1 MEKIWLQTYPQK
13 WLVAGI
19 LALAVLTLAFQ
30 TGDGEVDPAH
40 CRTCPPRP
48 PTATATPTLTPP
60 PPLQACQVTGIFF
73 NDQPYTPGTTITA
86 TVGVPLNVTVRV
98 ADDQGAPLIGANVD
112 ATVTQ
117 TTTVQAAAIPPLE
130 DQSGTYDG
138 VYTPENPGLYVLEFS
153 ASDLTGPRFL
163 PCSAEAI
170 VQVVESPPV
179 EPCNISLD
187 VQPNPVTLGS
197 TVNLT
202 ATLTNATCSN
212 GVTADIQ
219 VPGNGIVTVPLTGTA
234 NICTVPYTPPVSG
247 VYTLIARANSPGG
260 TCQSDPPRSL
270 TVETTPPPTT
280 PTLQIQLPASP
291 IDLCGRIEP
300 IPGTLVIS
308 SVTGLSSVGLEVTY
322 DRSFIQVIDALG
334 RPTPPV
340 QVESL
345 LPPNWVITE
354 NRVDTGNGRIFFR
367 ANGGTPI
374 TGSQNLIKIN
384 WQPQGR
390 TGVTP
395 INVTAVLTDALGTRT
410 ETGAAALNIT
420 VGSPCRAGVTSLQG
434 RTDHGGVIITNA
446 AGQQTQ
452 SYPNGLFAIAPQ
464 GPLSFNFPGY
474 LAAQADLPTDV
485 AEQAAGLGTFTLLA
499 GDVNGDSAI
508 NILDLA
514 YLAQRYQS
522 ADPTADLNAD
532 GIVNI
537 LDLALVAGNYQRQ
550 APLATWK

>member
-1 MEKIWLQTYPQK
+1 MEKTWLQTYPQK

-19 LALAVLTLAFQ
+19 LALAVLTVAFQ

-48 PTATATPTLTPP
+48 PTATATPTA
-60 PPLQACQVTGIFF
+60 PPLQACQVTGVFF
-73 NDQPYTPGTTITA
+73 NGQPYTLGTTITA
-86 TVGVPLNVTVRV
+86 TAGVPLNVTVRV
-98 ADDQGAPLIGANVD
+98 ADSQGAPLIGANVD

-117 TTTVQAAAIPPLE
+117 TSTVQAAAIPPLE

-138 VYTPENPGLYVLEFS
+138 IYTPENPGLYILKFS
-153 ASDLTGPRFL
+153 VSDLTGPRFL
-163 PCSAEAI
+163 PCSAEAL
-170 VQVVESPPV
+170 VRVVELPPV
-179 EPCNISLD
+179 EPCNINLD

-202 ATLTNATCSN
+202 ATLTNATCSS

-234 NICTVPYTPPVSG
+234 SICTAPYTPPVTG
-247 VYTLIARANSPGG
+247 AYTLIARANSAGG
-260 TCQSDPPRSL
+260 SCQSDPPRNL
-270 TVETTPPPTT
+270 TVGTTPPPTT

-291 IDLCGRIEP
+291 IDLCGRTEP
-300 IPGTLVIS
+300 IAGTLVIS
-308 SVTGLSSVGLEVTY
+308 GVTGLSSVGLEVTY
-322 DRSFIQVIDALG
+322 DRSFIQVIDAFG

-345 LPPNWVITE
+345 LPSDWVITE
-354 NRVDTGNGRIFFR
+354 NRVDTANGRIFFT
-367 ANGGTPI
+367 ANGGTPLN
-374 TGSQNLIKIN
+374 GSQDLIEIN

-395 INVTAVLTDALGTRT
+395 LNVTAVLTDALGTRT

-434 RTDHGGVIITNA
+434 RTDHGGVIVTNT

-464 GPLSFNFPGY
+464 GPLSLNFPGY
-474 LAAQADLPTDV
+474 LAVQADLPPDAV
-485 AEQAAGLGTFTLLA
+485 EQSASLGTFTLLA
-499 GDVNGDSAI
+499 GDVNGDSTI
-508 NILDLA
+508 NILVLA

-522 ADPTADLNAD
+522 ADPAADLNAD
-532 GIVNI
+532 GMVNI

-550 APLATWK
+550 GPLTTWK

>member
-1 MEKIWLQTYPQK
+1 MEKNWLQTYPPK
-13 WLVAGI
+13 WMLAGS
-19 LALAVLTLAFQ
+19 LALVMLTLAFQ
-30 TGDGEVDPAH
+30 AGDGEVDPAH
-40 CRTCPPRP
+40 CRTCPTRT
-48 PTATATPTLTPP
+48 PTVTATPTLPPP

-73 NDQPYTPGTTITA
+73 NDQQYTPGTTITA

-98 ADDQGAPLIGANVD
+98 ADGQGVPLIGANVD

-117 TTTVQAAAIPPLE
+117 TSTVQAAAIPPLE

-138 VYTPENPGLYVLEFS
+138 VYTPENPGLYILKFS
-153 ASDLTGPRFL
+153 VSDLTGPRFL
-163 PCSAEAI
+163 PCSTEAI
-170 VQVVESPPV
+170 VRVETPPV
-179 EPCNISLD
+179 EPCAINLD
-187 VQPNPVTLGS
+187 VQPNPVTLGNS
-197 TVNLT
+197 VNLT
-202 ATLTNATCSN
+202 ATLTNATCTN

-219 VPGNGIVTVPLTGTA
+219 VPGNGVVTIPLTGTA
-234 NICTVPYTPPVSG
+234 NICTAPYTPPVTG
-247 VYTLIARANSPGG
+247 AYTLIARANSPGG
-260 TCQSDPPRSL
+260 TCQSNPPHTL
-270 TVETTPPPTT
+270 MVGTTPTTT
-280 PTLQIQLPASP
+280 PTLQIELPASP
-291 IDLCGRIEP
+291 IDLCGRTEP
-300 IPGTLVIS
+300 IAGTLVIS
-308 SVTGLSSVGLEVTY
+308 SVTSLSGVGLEVTY
-322 DRSFIQVIDALG
+322 DKSFIQVIDAFG

-345 LPPNWVITE
+345 LPANWGIAE
-354 NRVDTGNGRIFFR
+354 NRVDTASGRIFFR

-374 TGSQNLIKIN
+374 NGSQNLIKIN

-410 ETGAAALNIT
+410 ETSAAALNIII
-420 VGSPCRAGVTSLQG
+420 GSPCRAGVTSLQG
-434 RTDHGGVIITNA
+434 RTDHSGIIVTNA

-474 LAAQADLPTDV
+474 LAAQVDLPPGA
-485 AEQAAGLGTFTLLA
+485 AEQSASLGTFTLLA
-499 GDVNGDSAI
+499 GDVNSDSAI

-550 APLATWK
+550 GPLITWK